1 MAASK
6 FFAFKQFRALICS
19 LRSGFLAFASTYLCT
34 YIHLRLLF
42 FSDLAEQIAAIVV
55 LTIIAVGILTACSL
69 AQCYRARTG
78 FFAARRR
85 RDHEARVS
93 STKANELR
101 QMFRVL
107 SHTGHYDSAAAAERA
122 RLMKTPD
129 SAAAKKN
136 SKALLSPCNND
147 LSVRPIAP
155 AAAAA
160 AAATASGIAKKCRHR
175 SGACGGCSDEKRR
188 LAPLMEHDVKSE
200 EEPGSGLGV
209 MLKTRHDKR

>member
-1 MAASK
+1 M
-6 FFAFKQFRALICS
+6 QPPVRIPRVRLN
-19 LRSGFLAFASTYLCT
+19 LPL

-93 STKANELR
+93 STKASELR

-122 RLMKTPD
+122 RLMKAPD

-147 LSVRPIAP
+147 LSIRPIAP

-160 AAATASGIAKKCRHR
+160 ATATASGIAKKCRHR

-209 MLKTRHDKR
+209 MLKTRDEMNLT

>member
-19 LRSGFLAFASTYLCT
+19 LRSGFHAFASTYLCT

-147 LSVRPIAP
+147 LSDLS
-155 AAAAA
+155 
-160 AAATASGIAKKCRHR
+160 ATASGIAKKCRHR

>member
-1 MAASK
+1 
-6 FFAFKQFRALICS
+6 
-19 LRSGFLAFASTYLCT
+19 
-34 YIHLRLLF
+34 
-42 FSDLAEQIAAIVV
+42 
-55 LTIIAVGILTACSL
+55 
-69 AQCYRARTG
+69 
-78 FFAARRR
+78 
-85 RDHEARVS
+85 
-93 STKANELR
+93 
-101 QMFRVL
+101 MFRVL

-160 AAATASGIAKKCRHR
+160 AAAATASASGIAKKCRHR

-209 MLKTRHDKR
+209 MLSYDKR

>member
-6 FFAFKQFRALICS
+6 FFAFKQFRALI
-19 LRSGFLAFASTYLCT
+19 CT

-155 AAAAA
+155 AAAAS